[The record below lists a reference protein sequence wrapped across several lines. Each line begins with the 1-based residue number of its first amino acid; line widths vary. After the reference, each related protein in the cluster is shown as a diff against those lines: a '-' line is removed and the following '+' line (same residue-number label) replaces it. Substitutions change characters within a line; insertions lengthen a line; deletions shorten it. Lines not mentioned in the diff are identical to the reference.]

1 VEEFP
6 GPITLTGTAPAAAGT
21 YTFTAAW
28 YGNQFDLA
36 QVGGTTTFGPNWTPD
51 PSNPNHGQEKIAT
64 NSFTVAAGTD
74 TTAPTVS
81 STLPDNNATGV
92 PVGST
97 VTATFNEAIDPAT
110 VTTASFLLQAGGDNV
125 AGVVALNG
133 AGTIA
138 TFTPS
143 APLQDNTAYT
153 ATLTTDI
160 TDVSGNPLEADYVWS
175 FTTGAAVVPSS
186 SDDDDNWFGCA
197 ISPLRGGNG
206 GNLGTYGFLLL
217 LALGI
222 ALRKRVRR
230 RKE

>member
-1 VEEFP
+1 M
-6 GPITLTGTAPAAAGT
+6 
-21 YTFTAAW
+21 
-28 YGNQFDLA
+28 
-36 QVGGTTTFGPNWTPD
+36 
-51 PSNPNHGQEKIAT
+51 
-64 NSFTVAAGTD
+64 
-74 TTAPTVS
+74 
-81 STLPDNNATGV
+81 
-92 PVGST
+92 
-97 VTATFNEAIDPAT
+97 
-110 VTTASFLLQAGGDNV
+110 
-125 AGVVALNG
+125 
-133 AGTIA
+133 
-138 TFTPS
+138 
-143 APLQDNTAYT
+143 
-153 ATLTTDI
+153 LTTDI